1 MPIPV
6 NLYVDRLAYTSP
18 TSQHEVWNDTND
30 QAAVYRSAA
39 KKIGMTPSEYQQ
51 FRQALMEGRAVYV
64 KLPRVIGSMAGR
76 HRNGQAYALKN
87 VRVPENTMGWEVDL
101 ADGAS
106 VYVPRICGNLS
117 MTRNHPRKIAMAPR
131 PSLPKARR
139 FAAAPVPPP
148 QAAVAETPVTFVPPP
163 AAVVAAAAAAPVA
176 VAAASHAGLFALAAP
191 LVGFLFPHGGSNT
204 TPGTTPIT
212 APPCSLGSNSTGVCS
227 R

>member
-39 KKIGMTPSEYQQ
+39 QKIGMTPSEYQQ

-64 KLPRVIGSMAGR
+64 KVPRVIGSMAGR
-76 HRNGQAYALKN
+76 HRNGQAYALNN

-117 MTRNHPRKIAMAPR
+117 LTRNKPRKIAQAPR
-131 PSLPKARR
+131 PSLPSPRHY
-139 FAAAPVPPP
+139 AAVPMPPP
-148 QAAVAETPVTFVPPP
+148 QPAIAETPVTFAPPP
-163 AAVVAAAAAAPVA
+163 QVVAAAPAAAPVA
-176 VAAASHAGLFALAAP
+176 AAATHSGLLALAAP
-191 LVGFLFPHGGSNT
+191 FIGFLFPHGGSNS
-204 TPGTTPIT
+204 TPGTNTVI
-212 APPCSLGSNSTGVCS
+212 APPCSQGSNSSGICQ